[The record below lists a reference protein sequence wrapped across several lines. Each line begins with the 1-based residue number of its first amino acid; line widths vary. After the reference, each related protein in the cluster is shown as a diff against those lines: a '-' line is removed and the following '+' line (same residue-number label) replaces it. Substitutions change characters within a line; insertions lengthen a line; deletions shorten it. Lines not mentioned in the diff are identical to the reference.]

1 MTREK
6 TLAGRQDLH
15 SQICH
20 SLPGGLASA
29 TAGGGSSSSF
39 SYVSCVSGVLL
50 EQGMCAGSFSG
61 LVSSLLQPLL
71 SFSQCSVFLV
81 DGGCPA
87 RSGECTSSL
96 WERSLV
102 VFISISSLWWSL
114 STVAIFC
121 VVLLRAPTKQRL
133 AFGVEI
139 VIMAIQRSAFG
150 SSYVADLTDL
160 VLLQRNHYGLFMCAG
175 LYWLGIATC
184 FMVVSIKAFIGRVMC
199 CPSRRFQR
207 SLMKINKSL
216 SCSIVKP

>member
-1 MTREK
+1 
-6 TLAGRQDLH
+6 
-15 SQICH
+15 
-20 SLPGGLASA
+20 
-29 TAGGGSSSSF
+29 
-39 SYVSCVSGVLL
+39 
-50 EQGMCAGSFSG
+50 MCAGSFSG

-96 WERSLV
+96 WE
-102 VFISISSLWWSL
+102 
-114 STVAIFC
+114 
-121 VVLLRAPTKQRL
+121 
-133 AFGVEI
+133 
-139 VIMAIQRSAFG
+139 
-150 SSYVADLTDL
+150 SYVADLTDL

>member
-1 MTREK
+1 MVWLFVMVGEIANSDIVREK

-50 EQGMCAGSFSG
+50 EQGRCVGSFSG

-71 SFSQCSVFLV
+71 SFSQCSVCLV

-96 WERSLV
+96 SERSLV
-102 VFISISSLWWSL
+102 VFISSFVFLCSIQ
-114 STVAIFC
+114 F
-121 VVLLRAPTKQRL
+121 VVVSVNCGYLLCCI
-133 AFGVEI
+133 VE
-139 VIMAIQRSAFG
+139 
-150 SSYVADLTDL
+150 SSYKAAVNLFL
-160 VLLQRNHYGLFMCAG
+160 SKLILGL
-175 LYWLGIATC
+175 
-184 FMVVSIKAFIGRVMC
+184 
-199 CPSRRFQR
+199 
-207 SLMKINKSL
+207 
-216 SCSIVKP
+216 